1 MLLYYHFSMLGM
13 LLVNCVIDESLF
25 RYEIHLD
32 FTMLSLSVLMS
43 IIVGLLYIPTNKL
56 LPLRVF
62 LPLLF
67 AIPLS
72 YMYYHY
78 IGYSSQEIMVP
89 ILTIILAVYYMI
101 FCFFWIYNRNN
112 PNNNEMFYSATVS
125 LTVLSFGIICVV
137 IFFLLLIF
145 FY

>member
-25 RYEIHLD
+25 EIHLD

-67 AIPLS
+67 AIPRS

-101 FCFFWIYNRNN
+101 FCFFWIYNRKN

-125 LTVLSFGIICVV
+125 Y
-137 IFFLLLIF
+137 LLD
-145 FY
+145 